1 MSAPPAPPAGLAPCA
16 FATPAALRAWFQA
29 HHATAAELHLAYW
42 KKGSGQAS
50 VTWPESVDE
59 ALCFGWIDGVR
70 KRLDDERYVIRFT
83 PRRAGSH
90 WSLVNLQRVQVL
102 AAEGRMHP
110 AGLRAYETRDPELA
124 GKASCEQRLEAFA
137 PAQEARF
144 RDHAAAWQDF
154 AARPASYRRAVMS
167 WVANAKQA
175 TTQERRLDAAIAHA
189 ARGETLPQFTRR

>member
-1 MSAPPAPPAGLAPCA
+1 MNTPAPKHHS
-16 FATPAALRAWFQA
+16 FATPEELRAWFQA

-42 KKGSGQAS
+42 KKASGQPS

-102 AAEGRMHP
+102 TAEGRMQP
-110 AGLRAYETRDPELA
+110 AGLRAHEARDPERA
-124 GKASCEQRLEAFA
+124 GKASYEQRLEAFA
-137 PAQEARF
+137 PAHETRF
-144 RDHAAAWQDF
+144 RAHAAAWQDF

-175 TTQERRLDAAIAHA
+175 ATQERRLDAAIAHA